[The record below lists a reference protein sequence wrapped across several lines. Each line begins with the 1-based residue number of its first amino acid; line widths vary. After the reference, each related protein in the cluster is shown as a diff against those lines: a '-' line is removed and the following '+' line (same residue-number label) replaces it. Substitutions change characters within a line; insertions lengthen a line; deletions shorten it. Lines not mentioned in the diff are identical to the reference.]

1 MLEGDLADADG
12 PASAFVDII
21 GLPFTPSLMRG
32 SPGARHSVPT
42 GMAPQP
48 LRRRRITTRLTG
60 TRRRT
65 APISS
70 LIVLIGRCD
79 YRTECVTG
87 SKLGRREW
95 RRQFRHNHIVLSIT

>member
-21 GLPFTPSLMRG
+21 GLPFTPPLVQG

-48 LRRRRITTRLTG
+48 LRRRRITTRLAR
-60 TRRRT
+60 TRRPT
-65 APISS
+65 APIPT
-70 LIVLIGRCD
+70 LIGLIERCD

-87 SKLGRREW
+87 SKLGYREW
-95 RRQFRHNHIVLSIT
+95 RR